1 MQQDNLNP
9 QNFKHPLYKFKT
21 HGKESIVRDFNY
33 NTTID
38 SKLSSTVAIAA
49 QSPNSIGDLD
59 AVSFAAFNRNIK
71 YRFFKEDI
79 SDTSLGPNIN
89 KKADKYDK
97 DLASLKEML
106 VFLYNYRIKILR
118 GEFDDDKTAISKAKS
133 YIKSVESKIISLKS
147 RYSKDVTNNKGPFKG
162 FRKPVNNV
170 SKTTVIPLKFNC
182 QIDGIGGIVI
192 GNIFKIESK
201 FLPKGYDQEDIAF
214 AVMTENQKITAG
226 QDWTTDFSGQ
236 FLLLD
241 LPNNEPEE
249 DIDLNSL

>member
-1 MQQDNLNP
+1 
-9 QNFKHPLYKFKT
+9 
-21 HGKESIVRDFNY
+21 
-33 NTTID
+33 
-38 SKLSSTVAIAA
+38 
-49 QSPNSIGDLD
+49 LD

-79 SDTSLGPNIN
+79 SDTSFGPNIK

-106 VFLYNYRIKILR
+106 AFLYNYRIKILR
-118 GEFDDDKTAISKAKS
+118 GEFDDDEIAIAKAKS